1 MQDGAPVI
9 HDKGPD
15 ARIHDPQRNIAG
27 EIHGG
32 IGDVEAGF
40 AEADVIHEGSYFTPR
55 TQHAHLE
62 THAAIGW
69 VDEQRHL

>member
-1 MQDGAPVI
+1 MTHNAISPA
-9 HDKGPD
+9 KSM
-15 ARIHDPQRNIAG
+15 AASATSK
-27 EIHGG
+27 
-32 IGDVEAGF
+32 AGF

-69 VDEQRHL
+69 VDEQRDAGTCVPARRCRS